1 MFLPLLAA
9 LAFAGDDPPDGAF
22 ALPES
27 GFTLNAPT
35 WHMSR
40 WSDWDFKGNNGDKS
54 IFLSAWST
62 SYQLVL
68 DDATAKA
75 LADAWKERL
84 QDEEHATEVTIASV
98 NVEDAAGQK
107 RVRARLD
114 FMTAGGVRG
123 VYHAAAFSTAGLTA
137 QVATLA
143 AAPNS
148 ARAAAALDT
157 LLERAT
163 VTRPPAAI
171 GAAEELVTPRGKVV
185 LLPGWRNPLPS
196 EGASVAALYGK
207 TGAKDADLC
216 TAAIHP
222 RVGGEADVL
231 LTCAEAA
238 SGGILDESSFDDE
251 ATLFAQRSFGQLA
264 SKLPPAEP
272 VARGEEVGILI
283 HANAGLWVGG
293 LQTEGGT
300 QVVWVSGAEG
310 NDEALGEVARTTVR
324 TYVLSPEA
332 SPNPSFGALMAHRLA
347 YQKTHP
353 TVLIPGVLAAALLGF
368 IIRMILRSQPQ
379 DELHQ
384 PH

>member
-1 MFLPLLAA
+1 MFLLLVAA
-9 LAFAGDDPPDGAF
+9 LAFAGDDPPDGVF

-40 WSDWDFKGNNGDKS
+40 WSDWDFRGHNADKS
-54 IFLSAWST
+54 IFASAWST

-84 QDEEHATEVTIASV
+84 TGEEHATEVTIASA
-98 NVEDAAGQK
+98 NVEEAAGQK

-114 FMTAGGVRG
+114 FTTSGGVKG
-123 VYHAAAFSTAGLTA
+123 VYHAAAFSTGGLTA

-143 AAPNS
+143 AATNS
-148 ARAAAALDT
+148 ARAAAALDS

-163 VTRPPAAI
+163 ITRPAAAI
-171 GAAEELVTPRGKVV
+171 GAAEELATPRGKVA

-216 TAAIHP
+216 TAAINP

-251 ATLFAQRSFGQLA
+251 AALFAQRTFGKLA
-264 SKLPPAEP
+264 SKLPPPERVP
-272 VARGEEVGILI
+272 HGESVGILY
-283 HANAGLWVGG
+283 HANAGLWVGA

-300 QVVWVSGAEG
+300 QVVWASGDEA
-310 NDEALGEVARTTVR
+310 NDEALGEAARTTLR

-332 SPNPSFGALMAHRLA
+332 TPNPSFGALMAHRLA

-353 TVLIPGVLAAALLGF
+353 TVLIPGVLALALLGF
-368 IIRMILRSQPQ
+368 IVRMILRSQPP
-379 DELHQ
+379 DELHH

>member
-1 MFLPLLAA
+1 MFLALVAA

-27 GFTLNAPT
+27 GFTLNAPS

-40 WSDWDFKGNNGDKS
+40 WSDWDFKGNNADKS
-54 IFLSAWST
+54 IFVSAWST

-75 LADAWKERL
+75 LAETWKTRL
-84 QDEEHATEVTIASV
+84 EDEEHATEVTIDSV
-98 NVEDAAGQK
+98 TVEEAAGQK

-114 FMTAGGVRG
+114 FMTSGGVKG

-157 LLERAT
+157 LLERAAI
-163 VTRPPAAI
+163 TRPPAAI
-171 GAAEELVTPRGKVV
+171 GAAEELTTPRGKVA
-185 LLPGWRNPLPS
+185 LLPGWRNPLPA
-196 EGASVAALYGK
+196 EGASVAALFGK
-207 TGAKDADLC
+207 TGAKDSDLC

-231 LTCAEAA
+231 LSCAEAA

-251 ATLFAQRSFGQLA
+251 ATLFAQRTFGKLA
-264 SKLPPAEP
+264 AKLPAPEHVP
-272 VARGEEVGILI
+272 HGENVGILY
-283 HANAGLWVGG
+283 HANAGLWVGA
-293 LQTEGGT
+293 LQTEGGM
-300 QVVWVSGAEG
+300 QVVWVSGDEE
-310 NDEALGEVARTTVR
+310 NDAGLGEVARTTLR
-324 TYVLSPEA
+324 TYALSPEA
-332 SPNPSFGALMAHRLA
+332 TPNPTFGALMAHRLA

-353 TVLIPGVLAAALLGF
+353 TVLIPGVLALALLSF
-368 IIRMILRSQPQ
+368 IIRLILRSQPQ
-379 DELHQ
+379 DELHP